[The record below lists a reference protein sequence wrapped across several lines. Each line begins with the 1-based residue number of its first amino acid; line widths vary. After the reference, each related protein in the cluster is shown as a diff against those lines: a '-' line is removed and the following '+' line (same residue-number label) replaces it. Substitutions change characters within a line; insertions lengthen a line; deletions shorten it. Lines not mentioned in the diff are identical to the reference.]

1 MFILNPSFFP
11 AFLYILFSSSCQSP
25 DLAAESDFLFWM
37 RKPSPIDSKGLL
49 GSHSLLASY
58 NLGQNSRILESRIL
72 IFSLYQVVIPRIY
85 IFTCSL
91 EEFW

>member
-49 GSHSLLASY
+49 GSHSLLAS
-58 NLGQNSRILESRIL
+58 
-72 IFSLYQVVIPRIY
+72 
-85 IFTCSL
+85 
-91 EEFW
+91 